1 VMLQQVQ
8 HQKEGTRFLQRFVE
22 GGLTSPVLL
31 LGNDGVGRRFSVL
44 CAIRE
49 AFCVGT
55 RKPDCECPSCYQILR
70 KVHTDVFVHEAG
82 EKDIGIEEVRTIIA
96 EARNYPTA
104 ASIRC
109 FVIDGA
115 DRFTVAAANAFLKTL
130 EEPPARAR
138 FFLLAE
144 SPEHV
149 LPTIRSRCGGIRYTT
164 LPEEFVLS
172 ELHRYEPDAAKALVY
187 ARMGEGSVGTAIRY
201 WGSGRVALRDQVLR
215 VLQLAL
221 GRDLPSLFA
230 LVDTMDQ
237 DLVLALKFLGQILHD
252 VLIVRVDPM
261 RVINVD
267 RVEGINAMGSKATV
281 QVWSKLAQKVRALQ
295 AQYRT
300 TRLHL
305 PFHFK
310 TIIIESFI

>member
-1 VMLQQVQ
+1 MLQQVQ
-8 HQKEGTRFLQRFVE
+8 HQKEGTRFLRRFVE
-22 GGLTSPVLL
+22 GGLSSPVLL
-31 LGNDGVGRRFSVL
+31 LGNEGVGRRFSVM

-49 AFCVGT
+49 TLCVGT
-55 RKPDCECPSCYQILR
+55 REPDCQCAPCYQILR
-70 KVHTDVFVHEAG
+70 KAHTDVFVHAAG
-82 EKDIGIEEVRTIIA
+82 EKDIGIEEVREIIA

-104 ASIRC
+104 ADIRC

-115 DRFTVAAANAFLKTL
+115 DRFTIAAANAFLKTL

-144 SPEHV
+144 SSEHV
-149 LPTIRSRCGGIRYTT
+149 LPTIRSRCGGIRYTN
-164 LPEEFVLS
+164 LPEDFILS
-172 ELHRYEPDAAKALVY
+172 ELHRYETDAAKALVY
-187 ARMGEGSVGTAIRY
+187 TRMGEGSVGLAIRY
-201 WGSGRVALRDQVLR
+201 WGSGRLALRDQVVK

-237 DLVLALKFLGQILHD
+237 DLVLAIKLLEQVLHD

-261 RVINVD
+261 RVINLD
-267 RVEGINAMGSKATV
+267 RVEDLTAMGQKATV
-281 QVWSKLAQKVRALQ
+281 QVWSRLAQKVRALQ
-295 AQYRT
+295 VKYKA

-305 PFHFK
+305 SFQIK
-310 TIIIESFI
+310 TLLVESF